1 MVDKKMMFDL
11 MRGAEIPKYKPEVI
25 KQMIV
30 EEATRQG
37 VPVELAIAV
46 AQQESGFNNKA
57 VSKANTDGSRDY
69 GVFQL
74 NDRYHKLKNAYN
86 PIENI
91 RYGIG
96 MLREGLKKN
105 KGNVQKTLSDYN
117 AGSNAKGNARAAG
130 DSYALKVMNI
140 MNRNNNNSVASNI
153 GMTTGAAA
161 PVSDVN
167 MDVADTFTQLAQGGL
182 TRGEKIAEK
191 YIKDVKLDTKLYED
205 IRKRK
210 QDEIKAATDEIKN
223 LPLTA
228 SAQDVQNIMQRY
240 QQARQDMKNLYATA
254 MAGIQS
260 GIGANNIDNYYNRL
274 VSADEQRLQRMQAAN
289 PYTRMGQMAPIDL
302 DDYARAVN
310 RQQQTNAMIRANNI
324 AMGMPAGEVN
334 FANEAQQLA
343 NARQAAEM
351 ARQTGLTPEQF
362 IQGGLMDYNNMGA
375 TFNNQHQ
382 VLGNLVQAA
391 YQGDRQAQQILA
403 NMQIGLGNNIANVAN
418 QEQAAI
424 NQANAD
430 ALARAQFAAENARWA
445 TSQGQ
450 SLDAL
455 PIQSDAAFQQN
466 KLNQMV
472 GTVNQ
477 GSQIGANTANNY
489 LNYNAML
496 QKIAA
501 SQQPEVQDPYKAI
514 KDFNTM
520 RLNALGM
527 SPNVTPT
534 MLQNAL
540 NEARSQFALANPSA
554 AGILDPKSPNSNYTQ
569 YTPSSA
575 NTFIPQQK

>member
-11 MRGAEIPKYKPEVI
+11 MRGAEIPKYKPEVLKKI
-25 KQMIV
+25 IID
-30 EEATRQG
+30 EATRQG
-37 VPVELAIAV
+37 VPVELALAV

-57 VSKANTDGSRDY
+57 ISKPNKNGSRDH
-69 GVFQL
+69 GLFQL
-74 NDRYHKLKNAYN
+74 NDKYHKLKNVYD
-86 PIENI
+86 PIENT
-91 RYGIG
+91 RYAIG
-96 MLREGLKKN
+96 MLRDGLKKN
-105 KGNVQKTLSDYN
+105 KGDVRKTLSDYN
-117 AGSNAKGNARAAG
+117 AGANAKGDNRKAG
-130 DSYALKVMNI
+130 DAYAQKVMAIANK
-140 MNRNNNNSVASNI
+140 NVGLPQTAV
-153 GMTTGAAA
+153 TGAAA
-161 PVSDVN
+161 PVSDTSV
-167 MDVADTFTQLAQGGL
+167 DVSEAMAQLAQSGL
-182 TRGEKIAEK
+182 IQGEKIAEK
-191 YIKDVKLDTKLYED
+191 YIKDAKLDTKLYED
-205 IRKRK
+205 IRRRK
-210 QDEIKAATDEIKN
+210 QDEIKAAADSIKN
-223 LPLTA
+223 LPLSA

-240 QQARQDMKNLYATA
+240 QQARQDMKDLYTTA
-254 MAGIQS
+254 MAGVQS
-260 GIGANNIDNYYNRL
+260 GMGANNIDNYYNRL

-375 TFNNQHQ
+375 TFNNQQQ
-382 VLGNLVQAA
+382 VMGNLIQAA

-403 NMQIGLGNNIANVAN
+403 SMQIGLGNNIAANAN

-455 PIQSDAAFQQN
+455 PVQSDAAFQQN

-477 GSQIGANTANNY
+477 GSQIGANAANNY

-496 QKIAA
+496 QRAAA
-501 SQQPEVQDPYKAI
+501 SQQPEIQDPYKAI

-527 SPNVTPT
+527 SANVTPE
-534 MLQNAL
+534 MLQNAV
-540 NEARSQFALANPSA
+540 EETRSQFAMTNPNA
-554 AGILDPKSPNSNYTQ
+554 AGILYPQMPNANYTQ
-569 YTPSSA
+569 FNPTNQ
-575 NTFIPQQK
+575 NTFRPQQ

>member
-1 MVDKKMMFDL
+1 

-37 VPVELAIAV
+37 VPVELAMAV
-46 AQQESGFNNKA
+46 AQQESGFNNKV
-57 VSKANTDGSRDY
+57 VSKTNTDGSRDH

-74 NDRYHKLKNAYN
+74 NDRYHKLKNVYD
-86 PIENI
+86 PVENI
-91 RYGIG
+91 RYGVG

-167 MDVADTFTQLAQGGL
+167 MDVSDAMAQLSQGGL
-182 TRGEKIAEK
+182 TQGEKIAEK
-191 YIKDVKLDTKLYED
+191 YIKDAKLDTKLYED

-210 QDEIKAATDEIKN
+210 QDEINATANEIKN

-240 QQARQDMKNLYATA
+240 QQARQDMKNLYTTA
-254 MAGIQS
+254 MAGVQS
-260 GIGANNIDNYYNRL
+260 GIGANNIDNYYNKL
-274 VSADEQRLQRMQAAN
+274 TSADEKRLQRMQAAN
-289 PYTRMGQMAPIDL
+289 PYTRMGQIAPLKVDEDAYVKAAQL
-302 DDYARAVN
+302 
-310 RQQQTNAMIRANNI
+310 TNY
-324 AMGMPAGEVN
+324 G
-334 FANEAQQLA
+334 LA
-343 NARQAAEM
+343 NANALNPQSFAPRDFQAEQMRVAQARQLAQLAA
-351 ARQTGLTPEQF
+351 QTGLTPEQF
-362 IQGGLMDYNNMGA
+362 IQGATLDYNNMGA
-375 TFNNQHQ
+375 NNQQQ
-382 VLGNLVQAA
+382 VMGNLIQAA

-403 NMQIGLGNNIANVAN
+403 NMQIGLGNNISTNTN

-450 SLDAL
+450 NLDAL
-455 PIQSDAAFQQN
+455 PVQSDASFQQN

-477 GSQIGANTANNY
+477 GSQLGANAANNY
-489 LNYNAML
+489 LNYNAIL
-496 QKIAA
+496 QKAAA
-501 SQQPEVQDPYKAI
+501 SQQPEVQDPYKAV

-527 SPNVTPT
+527 SANVTPD
-534 MLQNAL
+534 MLQNAV
-540 NEARSQFALANPSA
+540 NEARSQFAMTNPNA
-554 AGILDPKSPNSNYTQ
+554 AGILYPQMPNANYTQ
-569 YTPSSA
+569 FNPTNQ
-575 NTFIPQQK
+575 NTFRPQQ

>member
-1 MVDKKMMFDL
+1 MANEN
-11 MRGAEIPKYKPEVI
+11 AEFAKYKPEVI

-37 VPVELAIAV
+37 VPVELAMAV

-57 VSKANTDGSRDY
+57 VSKTNTDGSKDH

-74 NDRYHKLKNAYN
+74 NDRYHKLKNVYD

-91 RYGIG
+91 RYGVG

-161 PVSDVN
+161 PVQDVG
-167 MDVADTFTQLAQGGL
+167 MDVADAMAQLAQGGL
-182 TRGEKIAEK
+182 TQGEKIAEK
-191 YIKDVKLDTKLYED
+191 YIKDAKLDTKLYED

-223 LPLTA
+223 LPLSA

-240 QQARQDMKNLYATA
+240 QQARQDMKDLYTTA
-254 MAGIQS
+254 MAGVQS

-362 IQGGLMDYNNMGA
+362 VQGGLMDYNNMGA
-375 TFNNQHQ
+375 TFNNQQQ

-403 NMQIGLGNNIANVAN
+403 NMQIGLGNNIATNAN

-424 NQANAD
+424 NQANAN

-445 TSQGQ
+445 AQQGQ
-450 SLDAL
+450 NLDAL
-455 PIQSDAAFQQN
+455 PVQSDAAFQQN
-466 KLNQMV
+466 RLNQAV
-472 GTVNQ
+472 NTVNQ
-477 GSQIGANTANNY
+477 GSQLGANAANNY

-496 QKIAA
+496 QRIAA
-501 SQQPEVQDPYKAI
+501 SQQAEAQNPYKAI

-527 SPNVTPT
+527 SANVTPD
-534 MLQNAL
+534 MLQNAV
-540 NEARSQFALANPSA
+540 NEARSQFAMTNPSA
-554 AGILDPKSPNSNYTQ
+554 AGILYPQMPNSNYTQ
-569 YTPSSA
+569 FNTTNQ
-575 NTFIPQQK
+575 NTFRPQQ

>member
-1 MVDKKMMFDL
+1 MANEN
-11 MRGAEIPKYKPEVI
+11 AEFAKYKPEVI
-25 KQMIV
+25 KQMII

-37 VPVELAIAV
+37 VPTELALAV

-57 VSKANTDGSRDY
+57 VSKANTDGSRDH

-74 NDRYHKLKNAYN
+74 NDRYHKLQNVYD
-86 PIENI
+86 PVENI

-140 MNRNNNNSVASNI
+140 MNRNNNSVASNI

-161 PVSDVN
+161 PVPDTDVDVSDT
-167 MDVADTFTQLAQGGL
+167 MAQLAQGGL
-182 TRGEKIAEK
+182 TQGEKIAEK
-191 YIKDVKLDTKLYED
+191 YIKDAKLDTKLYED

-210 QDEIKAATDEIKN
+210 QDEIKAAADEIKN
-223 LPLTA
+223 LPLSA
-228 SAQDVQNIMQRY
+228 SEQDVDMIMQRY
-240 QQARQDMKNLYATA
+240 QQARQGMKDLYTTA
-254 MAGIQS
+254 MAGVQS
-260 GIGANNIDNYYNRL
+260 GIGANNIDNYYNKL
-274 VSADEQRLQRMQAAN
+274 ASADEQRLQRMQAAN
-289 PYTRMGQMAPIDL
+289 PYTRMSQMAPLKVDEDAYVKAAQL
-302 DDYARAVN
+302 
-310 RQQQTNAMIRANNI
+310 TNY
-324 AMGMPAGEVN
+324 G
-334 FANEAQQLA
+334 LA
-343 NARQAAEM
+343 NANALNPQSFTPRDFQVEQMRVAQARQLAQLAA
-351 ARQTGLTPEQF
+351 QTGLTPEQF

-375 TFNNQHQ
+375 TFNNQQQ
-382 VLGNLVQAA
+382 VMGNLIQAA

-403 NMQIGLGNNIANVAN
+403 NMQVGLGNNIATTAN

-450 SLDAL
+450 NLDAL
-455 PIQSDAAFQQN
+455 PVQSDAAFQQN

-472 GTVNQ
+472 NTVNQ
-477 GSQIGANTANNY
+477 GSQLGANAANNY

-496 QKIAA
+496 QRAAA

-527 SPNVTPT
+527 SANVTPE
-534 MLQNAL
+534 MLQNAV
-540 NEARSQFALANPSA
+540 EETRSQFAMTNPNA
-554 AGILDPKSPNSNYTQ
+554 AGILYPQMPNSNYTQ
-569 YTPSSA
+569 FNTSNQ
-575 NTFIPQQK
+575 NTFRPQQ

>member
-1 MVDKKMMFDL
+1 MANEN
-11 MRGAEIPKYKPEVI
+11 AEFAKYKPEVI

-57 VSKANTDGSRDY
+57 VSKANTDGSRDH

-74 NDRYHKLKNAYN
+74 NDKYHKLKNIYD
-86 PIENI
+86 PVENI
-91 RYGIG
+91 RYGVG

-117 AGSNAKGNARAAG
+117 AGSNAKGSARAAG

-161 PVSDVN
+161 PVSDVS
-167 MDVADTFTQLAQGGL
+167 MDVSDTMAQLAQGGL
-182 TRGEKIAEK
+182 TQGEKIAEK
-191 YIKDVKLDTKLYED
+191 YIKDAKLDTKLYED

-228 SAQDVQNIMQRY
+228 STQDVQNIMQRY
-240 QQARQDMKNLYATA
+240 QQARQDMKDLYTTA
-254 MAGIQS
+254 MAGVQS

-302 DDYARAVN
+302 DNYARAVN

-375 TFNNQHQ
+375 TFNNQQQ

-403 NMQIGLGNNIANVAN
+403 NMQIGLGNNLAANAS

-430 ALARAQFAAENARWA
+430 ALARAQFAAENARWG
-445 TSQGQ
+445 TQQGQ
-450 SLDAL
+450 NLDAI
-455 PIQSDAAFQQN
+455 PVQSDATFQQN

-472 GTVNQ
+472 NTVNQ
-477 GSQIGANTANNY
+477 GSQIGANAANNY

-496 QKIAA
+496 QRAAA
-501 SQQPEVQDPYKAI
+501 SQQPEIQDPYKAI

-527 SPNVTPT
+527 SANVTPD
-534 MLQNAL
+534 MLQNAV
-540 NEARSQFALANPSA
+540 NEARSQFAMTNPSA
-554 AGILDPKSPNSNYTQ
+554 AGILYPQMPNSNYTQ
-569 YTPSSA
+569 FNTNNQ
-575 NTFIPQQK
+575 NTFRPQQ